1 MKYINPNNH
10 NQLSADLTGC
20 GTGLSPWISCDSSSR
35 LVMLGGQLSQ
45 MLVMEGSTP
54 RRNITGVESDYA
66 NATFKAEMPV
76 TGRILAVIPKF
87 RRGLGKDQ
95 IDARSNPETVVIY
108 ENLEAKER
116 GRLELGALTITSH
129 HCTHPEFGF
138 KFKQL
143 GAQQRLLREMEIIP
157 KGTCFTE
164 SPNVQPNGDYAYGI
178 EAQVA
183 LMSIPQVIE
192 DGIVISQ
199 DFAERCAVTSIGSRM
214 ITWGKKRYPLNMY
227 GTPDEYRPFP
237 EIGERI
243 RPDGILF
250 ALRDYDEILAC
261 TDMTDEALMQH
272 DVVFDK
278 LFYGPPGA
286 EITNIT
292 IMRDDKAMPITPETM
307 LQQIRKYE
315 SAQKTFYQ
323 RINKTIAD
331 YRSKNRLNKVHL
343 SPELHR
349 LAVEAIREQGGL
361 STNVIKTYRAS
372 PLDEWSIE
380 ITFAHRQVPDVS
392 FKFTDGHGGFNNHQ

>member
-1 MKYINPNNH
+1 MEYKNANNP

-35 LVMLGGQLSQ
+35 LVMLGGHLSQ

-54 RRNITGVESDYA
+54 RRNITGVEADYA
-66 NATFKAEMPV
+66 DATFKAEMPV

-87 RRGLGKDQ
+87 RRGVGKDQ

-108 ENLEAKER
+108 ENLEAKEN
-116 GRLELGALTITSH
+116 GRLELGALTLNAH

-143 GAQQRLLREMEIIP
+143 PTQRYLKPMEIIP
-157 KGTCFTE
+157 KGTRFSE

-178 EAQVA
+178 EAQIA
-183 LMSIPQVIE
+183 LMSIPAVIE
-192 DGIVISQ
+192 DGIVISKS
-199 DFAERCAVTSIGSRM
+199 FAERCAVTSIGSRM

-227 GTPDEYRPFP
+227 GDENEYRPFP
-237 EIGERI
+237 EIGDKVRA
-243 RPDGILF
+243 DGILF

-261 TDMTDEALMQH
+261 TDMTPESLMLH

-278 LFYGPPGA
+278 LFYAPPGA

-292 IMRDDKAMPITPETM
+292 IMRDDKAIPITPETM

-315 SAQKTFYQ
+315 NAQRIFYTQ
-323 RINKTIAD
+323 INKTISE
-331 YRSKNRLNKVHL
+331 YRAKNRLSKVHI

-349 LAVEAIREQGGL
+349 LAVEAIREEGGL

-380 ITFAHRQVPDVS
+380 ITFAQRQVPNVS
-392 FKFTDGHGGFNNHQ
+392 FKFTDCHGGQH